1 MKFIFRRRMTKIVI
15 RCWVWWLNWILKYR
29 LRNYK
34 QEQIILAQRY
44 TIANSKIETYSDAMR
59 VRISDLASACQET
72 KNFAWTSGTM
82 NKPKQIFYS
91 KHRLRKLQRI
101 YIEQVV
107 LAYNHL
113 GLDKPAFYFFTSM
126 SVDNSVSNLLCR
138 EPLSRILANLVLSD
152 SIIFLPEIAQLVGK
166 YRQETLHLAIL
177 LLSQPSLLATANPSS
192 IYILVEQARVD
203 WDTVRRQLAEIF
215 KEPWVTELR
224 KKLGLEVD
232 PRMKRVKQLI
242 EQPQVPQIQEL
253 FPELKVIY
261 CWDGGYVQPFIDN
274 VKSQFAPVSLQFFPM
289 FSLSTET
296 VAYLIYPEMSTQGG
310 LPIYPGVCY
319 EFLSVDQSVDEANIL
334 KPWELKEGNQYTMLV
349 SDAYGLRRYHTED
362 VFQCLG
368 FRNDTP
374 ILRFIGRA
382 GLNYSF
388 TGEKITDQQLLEV
401 YERVRDNKNQEIA
414 LTCFPKLNQGS
425 VPGYVFICITD
436 KNPDALTGISAD
448 MFDQMLMQINKEYE
462 SKRKSNRLAKPEFVV
477 QNYKQFVNQLSRY
490 NHCSV
495 GTSSAQFKVLPL
507 YKIFWEDLYERKES
521 VS

>member
-1 MKFIFRRRMTKIVI
+1 MNLEIV
-15 RCWVWWLNWILKYR
+15 
-29 LRNYK
+29 
-34 QEQIILAQRY
+34 
-44 TIANSKIETYSDAMR
+44 
-59 VRISDLASACQET
+59 
-72 KNFAWTSGTM
+72 
-82 NKPKQIFYS
+82 
-91 KHRLRKLQRI
+91 
-101 YIEQVV
+101 
-107 LAYNHL
+107 
-113 GLDKPAFYFFTSM
+113 
-126 SVDNSVSNLLCR
+126 
-138 EPLSRILANLVLSD
+138 
-152 SIIFLPEIAQLVGK
+152 FLPEIAQLAGK
-166 YRQETLHLAIL
+166 YRQEILHLAML

-192 IYILVEQARVD
+192 IYILVEEIRVD
-203 WDTVRRQLAEIF
+203 WNTVRQQLAEIF
-215 KEPWVTELR
+215 KEPWVTALR
-224 KKLGLEVD
+224 KKLGPDVD
-232 PRMKRVKQLI
+232 LRMNDVKQFI
-242 EQPQVPQIQEL
+242 GQPQSQQIQKL
-253 FPELKVIY
+253 FPELKIIY

-274 VKSQFAPVSLQFFPM
+274 VKSQFVPMVLDFFGM

-296 VAYLIYPEMSTQGG
+296 VAYLVYPRLSTKGG

-319 EFLSVDQSVDEANIL
+319 EFLPVHQAIDEANIL
-334 KPWELKEGNQYTMLV
+334 KPWELQEGHQYTMLV

-382 GLNYSF
+382 GLSYSF
-388 TGEKITDQQLLEV
+388 TGEKVTDKQLLEV
-401 YERVRDNKNQEIA
+401 YERVRDHKIQEIA

-436 KNPDALTGISAD
+436 KNFDTLTNISAD

-462 SKRKSNRLAKPEFVV
+462 SKRKSNRLAKPEFIV

-507 YKIFWEDLYERKES
+507 YKIFWEDLYERKEQ